1 MNILGIHGGVSNNQ
15 HDAAAAL
22 IVDGK
27 LAACVEEERMVRIKG
42 PRGLLPIESINAVL
56 NEARLTM
63 HDIDL
68 VVHPGETYDDA
79 PARIT
84 SYLRHYFG
92 HAPSIR
98 LVNHQTAH
106 VASAFFHSGYE
117 RAMCLSYDAYG
128 DGLSAQLA
136 VASRQDGVKVLES
149 REWTNS
155 LGAFYATMTSYL
167 GFLPAEDEYKI
178 MGLAPYGSPRFDL
191 SSFAKPV
198 PDGYFVDMSFM
209 RQDPPLKSNWEPFY
223 SDKLIKLVGEP
234 RRKREPIDQRH
245 RDVAYATQKALE
257 DCAVS
262 LVSYLHSLT
271 QEPFLCLAGGVAL
284 NCSAN
289 FVLRSLPFVERLF
302 VQPAASDRGLALGCA
317 LQAAKQEGIDV
328 EPLQHVYY
336 GPTYLMDEVRRAIR
350 LTGFQAEEVPDP
362 AEFAAGLIAEGCI
375 VGWCNGRSEFGPRA
389 LGNRSILADPQR
401 KEMKDEINARVK
413 FREEFRPFAPSV
425 IEEKAHDIF
434 VMDEP
439 SPYMTMAFKVREGWE
454 KRLPATTHV
463 NGTARVQTV
472 GKTTAPDYHRLISA
486 VGKQTGAPVVLNTSF
501 NIKGQPI
508 VETPLDAIST
518 FAGSGMDALFLGPFM
533 IRKPNRPRG

>member
-15 HDAAAAL
+15 HDSAAAL
-22 IVDGK
+22 IIDGK
-27 LAACVEEERMVRIKG
+27 LVACVEEERMVRIKG
-42 PRGLLPIESINAVL
+42 PRGLLPIESISAVL
-56 NEARLTM
+56 KEARLTM

-68 VVHPGETYDDA
+68 VVHPGETYEDA
-79 PARIT
+79 PPRIT

-106 VASAFFHSGYE
+106 VASAFFHSGYD

-128 DGLSAQLA
+128 DRLSAQLA
-136 VASRQDGVKVLES
+136 IASRQDGVKVLES

-178 MGLAPYGSPRFDL
+178 MGLAPYGRPRFDL
-191 SSFAKPV
+191 TPFACPT
-198 PDGYFVDMSFM
+198 PDGYFVDTSFM

-223 SDKLIKLVGEP
+223 SDKLVKLVGEP
-234 RRKREPIDQRH
+234 RRKREPIDERH
-245 RDVAYATQKALE
+245 RDVAYATQQALE
-257 DCAVS
+257 ACAVS
-262 LVSYLHSLT
+262 LVTYLHSIT
-271 QEPFLCLAGGVAL
+271 KETALCLAGGVAL

-289 FVLRSLPFVERLF
+289 LVLRSLPFVDRLF

-317 LQAAKQEGIDV
+317 LQAAKQEGIEV

-336 GPTYLMDEVRRAIR
+336 GPTYSMDDIRRAIR
-350 LTGFQAEEVPDP
+350 LTGFQAEELSDP
-362 AEFAAGLIAEGCI
+362 TDRAAELISAGCI
-375 VGWCNGRSEFGPRA
+375 VGWFNGRSEFGPRA
-389 LGNRSILADPQR
+389 LGNRSILADPGR

-425 IEEKAHDIF
+425 IEEKASEMF
-434 VMDEP
+434 AMDAP
-439 SPYMTMAFKVREGWE
+439 SPYMTMAFKVREGWGE
-454 KRLPATTHV
+454 RLPAITHI
-463 NGTARVQTV
+463 NNTARVQTV
-472 GKTTAPDYHRLISA
+472 SKATAPAYHKLISE
-486 VGKQTGAPVVLNTSF
+486 VGKRTGIPTVLNTSF

-518 FAGSGMDALFLGPFM
+518 FAGTGMDALFLGPFM
-533 IRKPNRPRG
+533 IKKPGRPRG